1 MHDRPRL
8 LDQVRDRV
16 RVKHYSI
23 RTEQAYVE
31 WVRRFVVFS
40 GLRHPREMGREE
52 VEAFLTHLAVAGR
65 VSAST
70 QNQAKSAL
78 LFLYKEVLGAELPW
92 LDGIESAKR
101 PARLPVVLTPGEVE
115 AVLAPAT
122 GTTGLILRLLY
133 GTGMRIMEC
142 LRLRVKDVD
151 FARREIVVRDG
162 KGAKDRVTM
171 LPERLALP
179 LQAHLVRVKA
189 LHAADRAAGVAG
201 VYLPFALA
209 RKYPNADGE
218 WAWQYVFPSRGLS
231 VDPRSG
237 VARRHHADETAVQ
250 RAMRQA
256 LRDAGIAKPA
266 TPHTLRHSFATHLLD
281 AGYDIRTVQ
290 ELLGHADV
298 ATTMV
303 YTHVLNRGGRG
314 VASPLDRL
322 ADAGSLSRAE
332 EPAAAYR
339 LGDRFGPAGV
349 ATAGGG

>member
-16 RVKHYSI
+16 RVKHDSI

-31 WVRRFVVFS
+31 WIRRFVVFA
-40 GLRHPREMGREE
+40 GMRHPRELGREE

-92 LDGIESAKR
+92 LDGIESANR
-101 PARLPVVLTPGEVE
+101 PARLPVVLTTAEVT
-115 AVLAPAT
+115 AVLAPVS
-122 GTTGLILRLLY
+122 GTPGLILRLLY

-142 LRLRVKDVD
+142 LRVRVKDLD
-151 FARREIVVRDG
+151 FARREILVRDG

-179 LQAHLVRVKA
+179 LREHLARVKA
-189 LHAADRAAGVAG
+189 LHAVDLAARVAG

-209 RKYPNADGE
+209 RKYPNADRE
-218 WAWQYVFPSRGLS
+218 WAWQYVFPSSRLS
-231 VDPRSG
+231 VDPRAG
-237 VARRHHADETAVQ
+237 VERRHHAHETAVQ

-256 LRDAGIAKPA
+256 LRDAGISKPA
-266 TPHTLRHSFATHLLD
+266 TPLSATVGSAGNNAERLLPVTASARSLPLRTWVST
-281 AGYDIRTVQ
+281 
-290 ELLGHADV
+290 
-298 ATTMV
+298 
-303 YTHVLNRGGRG
+303 GGMLKI
-314 VASPLDRL
+314 ASWTWPPTRSLRPGPVPL
-322 ADAGSLSRAE
+322 
-332 EPAAAYR
+332 
-339 LGDRFGPAGV
+339 
-349 ATAGGG
+349 